1 MKNLQELLT
10 QVSVVTIKGE
20 PDRQVLHLTLDSR
33 QAQQGSLFAA
43 LRGYQTDGHRFI
55 DAAIANGASI
65 VLAEVLPTT
74 LHPNVT
80 YVQVADSAAALG
92 QMAHVFYNRPSEH
105 LKLVG
110 VTGTNGKTTTVTLLY
125 NLLQAL
131 GYKVGLL
138 STVENRIG
146 QQVVE
151 ATHTTPNAIAIH
163 ALLAD
168 MVAAGC
174 DYAFMEVSSHA
185 AHQRRIAGLQF
196 AGGVFTNIS
205 HDHLDYH
212 KTFDEYIKAK
222 KSFFDILQK
231 NAFALVNVDDK
242 RGNVMVQNTRAAVHR
257 YSLHRMA
264 DFRAKILD
272 NSLLGLHLE
281 LDGHDFHGRLIG
293 EFNAYNLLATYA
305 AAVLLGLPPTE
316 VLTALSNV
324 QSAEGRF
331 DYIFDQNRRILGIVD
346 YAHTPDALEKVLAT
360 IRQLRQAKARVLTV
374 VGCGG
379 DRDRTKRPEMA
390 KIACELSDQVILT
403 SDNPRTEQPEAI
415 LADMEAGV
423 PANATHRV
431 LTIADRRQAIRTAY
445 KLAQPGDIILVAGKG
460 HEKYQEIN
468 GVKHPFDDKAILTEA
483 FGQSHA

>member
-1 MKNLQELLT
+1 MKNLHELLT

-20 PDRQVLHLTLDSR
+20 PSRQVLHLTLDSR

-80 YVQVADSAAALG
+80 YVQVADSAEALG

-264 DFRAKILD
+264 GFRAKILD

-281 LDGHDFHGRLIG
+281 LNGHDFHGRLIG

-431 LTIADRRQAIRTAY
+431 LTIADRRQAIRTAC

-483 FGQSHA
+483 FEQSHA

>member
-20 PDRQVLHLTLDSR
+20 PGRQVLHLTLDSR

-43 LRGYQTDGHRFI
+43 LKGYQTDGHQFI
-55 DAAIANGASI
+55 DAAITNGASI
-65 VLAEVLPTT
+65 VLAEALPTT
-74 LHPNVT
+74 LQPNVT
-80 YVQVADSAAALG
+80 YVQVADSAEALG

-163 ALLAD
+163 ALLAE

-242 RGNVMVQNTRAAVHR
+242 RGNVMVQNTRAAVYR

-305 AAVLLGLPPTE
+305 VAVLLGLPPTE

-331 DYIFDQNRRILGIVD
+331 DYIFDPNSQILGIVD
-346 YAHTPDALEKVLAT
+346 YAHTPDALEKVLET

-390 KIACELSDQVILT
+390 KIACELSDQVLLT

-431 LTIADRRQAIRTAY
+431 LTIADRRQAIRTAC

>member
-10 QVSVVTIKGE
+10 QVSIATIKGE
-20 PDRQVLHLTLDSR
+20 PGRQVLHLTLDSR

-43 LRGYQTDGHRFI
+43 LRGYQTDGHQFI

-80 YVQVADSAAALG
+80 YVQVADSAEALG
-92 QMAHVFYNRPSEH
+92 QMAHVFYNRPSEY

-125 NLLQAL
+125 NLFQAL

-146 QQVVE
+146 QQVLE

-281 LDGHDFHGRLIG
+281 LDGYDFHGRLIG

-305 AAVLLGLPPTE
+305 VAVLLGLPPTE

-390 KIACELSDQVILT
+390 KIACELSDQVLLT

-415 LADMEAGV
+415 LSDMEAGV

-431 LTIADRRQAIRTAY
+431 LIIADRRQAIRTAC

-483 FGQSHA
+483 FGQSQA

>member
-20 PDRQVLHLTLDSR
+20 PGRQVLHLTLDSR
-33 QAQQGSLFAA
+33 QVQQGSLFAA
-43 LRGYQTDGHRFI
+43 LRGYQTDGHQFI

-65 VLAEVLPTT
+65 VLAEALPTT
-74 LHPNVT
+74 LQPNVT
-80 YVQVADSAAALG
+80 YVQVADSAEALG
-92 QMAHVFYNRPSEH
+92 QMAHLFYNRPSEH

-264 DFRAKILD
+264 NFRAKILD

-281 LDGHDFHGRLIG
+281 LDGHHFHGRLIG

-390 KIACELSDQVILT
+390 KIACELSDQVVLT

-431 LTIADRRQAIRTAY
+431 LTIADRRQAIRTAC